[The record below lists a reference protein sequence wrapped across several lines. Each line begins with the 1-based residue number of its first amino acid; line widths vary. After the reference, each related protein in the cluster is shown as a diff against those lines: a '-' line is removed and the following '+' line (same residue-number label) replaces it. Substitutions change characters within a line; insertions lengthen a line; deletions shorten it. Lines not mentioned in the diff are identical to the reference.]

1 MPTQS
6 TYNYLLLRRIL
17 NTKIHGNLAIL
28 NANDT
33 NIERDLINSSV
44 RIALSEIEFRGNIR
58 EVLLTPNLMDKQ
70 WDYELP
76 NDVKADNIIGLS
88 PQNTDSRSEFE
99 TYDLVP
105 SDEFDRRKK
114 IEKGIFTIVNDDL
127 TRKLRIS
134 ADVEDETLVISDLDN
149 VNDPD
154 TWVGF
159 GNTIDSNIKTDADN
173 YIQGNG
179 SIRFSDT
186 LARVGD
192 SWIGIQNRNIGTFDI
207 SPYLSRGSLFIKGRL
222 DTGDTGIKNINIR
235 LGSDSSNYYTFTD
248 SNQNDCSPF
257 QTNWNTLRL
266 NANSKIV
273 TGTPIDTAT
282 NYVAIYWTR
291 DSGTHLDTDFGF
303 DYLIAKKGKYYNLSY
318 YTRYIWQDTAFG
330 LAENSSSDAQSLLV
344 QNDELEII
352 IAKMAELANEYLR
365 NNENVS
371 YYRNQYIELK
381 ANYLLKNP
389 VEASVKTSSRYNFI
403 HNEKLSQNNDS

>member
-192 SWIGIQNRNIGTFDI
+192 SLIGIQNRNIGTFDI

-248 SNQNDCSPF
+248 SN
-257 QTNWNTLRL
+257 
-266 NANSKIV
+266 
-273 TGTPIDTAT
+273 
-282 NYVAIYWTR
+282 
-291 DSGTHLDTDFGF
+291 
-303 DYLIAKKGKYYNLSY
+303 
-318 YTRYIWQDTAFG
+318 
-330 LAENSSSDAQSLLV
+330 
-344 QNDELEII
+344 
-352 IAKMAELANEYLR
+352 
-365 NNENVS
+365 ENVS

>member
-159 GNTIDSNIKTDADN
+159 GNTIDSN
-173 YIQGNG
+173 
-179 SIRFSDT
+179 
-186 LARVGD
+186 
-192 SWIGIQNRNIGTFDI
+192 
-207 SPYLSRGSLFIKGRL
+207 
-222 DTGDTGIKNINIR
+222 
-235 LGSDSSNYYTFTD
+235 
-248 SNQNDCSPF
+248 QNDCSPF

-273 TGTPIDTAT
+273 IGTPIDTAI

-403 HNEKLSQNNDS
+403 HNENLSQ